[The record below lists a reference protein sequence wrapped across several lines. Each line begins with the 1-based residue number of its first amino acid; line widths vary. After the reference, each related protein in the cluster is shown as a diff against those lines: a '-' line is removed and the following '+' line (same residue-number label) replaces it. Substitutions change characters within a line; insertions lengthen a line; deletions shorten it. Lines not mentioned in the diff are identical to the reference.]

1 MLRNNRA
8 PLLLRKIKV
17 KFSANQRQYFT
28 QNSFTL
34 QIAADQE
41 QDQVM
46 TELPWP
52 ITATA

>member
-1 MLRNNRA
+1 MLQNNRA
-8 PLLLRKIKV
+8 LLLLRKIKV

-28 QNSFTL
+28 QNSFNL
-34 QIAADQE
+34 QIAHQE